1 MKGLDLS
8 IQVFL
13 SVIELFASSTFEGP
27 GSDSVMD
34 ENGNPF
40 PLRNGPSGGH
50 MSTTAQQPTR
60 TSPQSSTVTNALAN
74 KSSRSK
80 KKGKD
85 GDGVF
90 SEQMPGFLGDRV
102 TFNLLFLQTNLER
115 FFAKC

>member
-1 MKGLDLS
+1 M
-8 IQVFL
+8 FL
-13 SVIELFASSTFEGP
+13 SEIKLLSSSTLKGP

-40 PLRNGPSGGH
+40 PLRNGPSCGQ
-50 MSTTAQQPTR
+50 MSTTAHQPTR
-60 TSPQSSTVTNALAN
+60 TSPQSSTLTNALAN

-102 TFNLLFLQTNLER
+102 TFNLLFLQTI
-115 FFAKC
+115 F